1 MHSLNIDEKCM
12 WTLDLVIRNTL
23 VNSRRKFIV
32 EWWHHRTNFV
42 FSLYSTNCWLFGCYS
57 DHAVREFSI
66 QIEIFVDMISCFMPL
81 PVYCYFNQNKPV
93 FFSLQKISLIIL
105 TMFSRQE
112 QKTKILLNSASLQKC
127 ENARINWL
135 ISTSFLSLSL
145 FRGKVRQHGKEK
157 RRWFYWCNL
166 QRFSYH

>member
-1 MHSLNIDEKCM
+1 MHVD
-12 WTLDLVIRNTL
+12 IRFGNKEHFGEL
-23 VNSRRKFIV
+23 QKKVYSRVVTPQNQFCFFPI
-32 EWWHHRTNFV
+32 
-42 FSLYSTNCWLFGCYS
+42 LYKLLFGCYS

-81 PVYCYFNQNKPV
+81 PVYCYFSQNKPV

-157 RRWFYWCNL
+157 RR
-166 QRFSYH
+166 